1 MTKDYQRQKVY
12 NWERSIAKHFGKEMW
27 GAEINLKEC
36 QQLATKIWNRYKNKT
51 AYHFNKYDY
60 CSKVKIKLVSGRTC
74 TMQRGFYS
82 MGNKKTKAGQNR
94 YYKKMHLNHRGCNKR
109 IVIHEIAHALA
120 PRESKHDEY
129 FVGIYMYL
137 MAKYLGYDLKFM
149 INSANENKIN
159 FTWKQKGQFTGY
171 VSPLSKLIRPY
182 LKEESQNICM
192 ILSNRT
198 NDTAPTVPN
207 NTQ

>member
-12 NWERSIAKHFGKEMW
+12 DWEKSIAKHFGEDMW
-27 GAEINLKEC
+27 GAEITPKEC
-36 QQLATKIWNRYKNKT
+36 EQLATKIWNRYKNKT
-51 AYHFNKYDY
+51 TYHFNERYDY
-60 CSKVKIKLVSGRTC
+60 CSKVKVKLVGGNKC
-74 TMQRGFYS
+74 TMRGGYFHS
-82 MGNKKTKAGQNR
+82 KRRTTKDGR
-94 YYKKMHLNHRGCNKR
+94 GSYYKKMHLNHRGCNKK
-109 IVIHEIAHALA
+109 IVIHEIAHALS
-120 PRESKHDEY
+120 PRNSKHDEY

-182 LKEESQNICM
+182 LKDKPQTKS
-192 ILSNRT
+192 L
-198 NDTAPTVPN
+198 ALPTTGRYLVLPSALKA
-207 NTQ
+207 